1 MTIRIRK
8 RESPEIDMGAFSDI
22 AFLLIIFFVL
32 TTTFAKFQGTTV
44 NLPSGAE
51 GESEEN
57 EKQITVVLDAG
68 KIHLNDNPENL
79 TIEQLEIKL
88 AALKLGEKK
97 NDMEKMVLI
106 DASDAVIY
114 DTQFKVFT
122 MISKVG
128 GVPAII
134 DVKADAP

>member
-1 MTIRIRK
+1 
-8 RESPEIDMGAFSDI
+8 MGAFSDI

-79 TIEQLEIKL
+79 TIQQLEIKL
-88 AALKLGEKK
+88 EPMLKCILLLKIYIK
-97 NDMEKMVLI
+97 YDMLLKSLTPYYM
-106 DASDAVIY
+106 
-114 DTQFKVFT
+114 KV
-122 MISKVG
+122 
-128 GVPAII
+128 
-134 DVKADAP
+134 